1 MSRCVATGE
10 PLDRAGACAIQGGG
24 GALVD
29 WIDGNCTNVVGL
41 PLRET
46 LAALAR

>member
-1 MSRCVATGE
+1 
-10 PLDRAGACAIQGGG
+10 
-24 GALVD
+24 VD